1 MLDLLIRGGTVVTPE
16 EVGERDVGIQDGSIV
31 AVTSPGTLP
40 ADAGRVIDARGKIV
54 LPGGIEPHAHIAIP
68 VPEAWAGRPEVMTQ
82 PPEAAS
88 RAAAFGGVT
97 TILDFAGN
105 LNPAPGAAS
114 SPESMLQVVEGRRN
128 VFREHSYTDFAFH
141 YILAGAVAPEVVGQ
155 IGEAVQEG
163 IASFKIFTT
172 FPGLRVPYG
181 HLWAVFA
188 EVAKHGGIMAVH
200 AEEDDIVTYMTDKL
214 TREGRDQGYNLHLVH
229 NNLSEDLAFRK
240 IIRLARHTE
249 AGVYFVHT
257 TAKEGVIAISE
268 ARNQRLP
275 VYGEALH
282 NYLQFTC
289 EDYRKP
295 DGTAIHTYPAIK
307 FVDDRDAL
315 QAGLMGGDLCTTA
328 TDEYTT
334 YKGVKLSGDTIHTVC
349 GGHNGIET
357 RIPVAFT
364 KFVAQQGMPLQR
376 FAAITST
383 NAAKILGLY
392 PQKGAIAPGSDADL
406 VLIDPHL
413 RKTLTLDDLH
423 ADSDYSIWEGFACQ
437 GYPVMTILRGK
448 VIVEDGKLLGSSEDG
463 RWLKRKVAADVLA
476 RPVV

>member
-1 MLDLLIRGGTVVTPE
+1 MLDLLIRGGIVVTPE
-16 EVGERDVGIQDGSIV
+16 DVGERDVGVQDGTIV

-40 ADAGRVIDARGKIV
+40 ADVGRVIDARGKIV

-68 VPEAWAGRPEVMTQ
+68 VPERWAGRPEVMTQ

-97 TILDFAGN
+97 TIIDFAGN
-105 LNPAPGAAS
+105 LNPPLGVVS
-114 SPESMLQVVEGRRN
+114 FQESIPQVVEERCH
-128 VFREHSYTDFAFH
+128 VFRDHAYTDFAFH
-141 YILAGAVAPEVVGQ
+141 YILAGQVAPGVIGQ

-200 AEEDDIVTYMTDKL
+200 AEEDDIVTYMEEKL
-214 TREGRDQGYNLHLVH
+214 TRERRDQGYNLHLVH

-249 AGVYFVHT
+249 AGIYFVHT
-257 TAKEGVIAISE
+257 TAKEGVAAIAE
-268 ARNQRLP
+268 ARDQRQP

-289 EDYRKP
+289 EDYKKP

-307 FVDDRDAL
+307 FAADRDAL
-315 QAGLMGGDLCTTA
+315 QVGLMSGDLCTTA

-334 YKGVKLSGDTIHTVC
+334 HKSIKLSGHTIHTVC

-357 RIPVAFT
+357 RLPVAFT
-364 KFVAQQGMPLQR
+364 KFVAQQGMSLQR

-413 RKTLTLDDLH
+413 RKTISLADLH
-423 ADSDYSIWEGFACQ
+423 ADSDYSIWDGFACQ

-448 VIVEDGKLLGSSEDG
+448 VIVEDGRLRGSSTDG
-463 RWLKRKVAADVLA
+463 RWLKRKVAPDVLA